1 MQLNDDLIDPN
12 DNIED
17 EKEDEMEGFHLADD
31 DEEKPDKDGG
41 DKDDNFE
48 NE

>member
-1 MQLNDDLIDPN
+1 MQFNDDLIDPN

-31 DEEKPDKDGG
+31 DEENPDKDNDG
-41 DKDDNFE
+41 DEDE
-48 NE
+48 LAE